1 MKKNIL
7 LIFTGG
13 TIGSQLSGDTINT
26 DGSAGFKL
34 LQRFAEHDAKPD
46 SVSFKTLQPLQILS
60 ENLHPSHWPQIIA
73 AIEAEDLSQFAGI
86 IVTHGT
92 DSLAFSAA
100 ALSLY
105 FNGLSIPLLLV
116 SSDLPLKNPQ
126 ANGVANFLCAVEFIR
141 QIGLAGVFVP
151 YRNPGQATLIHLGS
165 RLSSCLPLS
174 SDFISVQSQAW
185 MRFENGCFYS
195 LQNLAPAAR
204 SPIALKP
211 DFSKRIL
218 LIRPYPGLDY
228 AAYNL
233 DKIDAVLHDLY
244 HSGTACASAAA
255 GEQYSLVEF
264 VKRCTGQ
271 GIKIYLAPALY
282 SESAYA
288 STRELLD
295 EGAEMIWN
303 TSLEAAYAKLLLAYG
318 NFDTPQAI
326 SGYLAQNL
334 AHEQLGN

>member
-7 LIFTGG
+7 LVFTGG
-13 TIGSQLSGDTINT
+13 TIGSQLSGDTMNT
-26 DGSAGFKL
+26 DGNAGFKL
-34 LQRFAEHDAKPD
+34 LQRFTEQDPKPD
-46 SVSFKTLQPLQILS
+46 SVNFKTLQPLQILS

-73 AIEAEDLSQFAGI
+73 AIEGEDLGQFDGI

-116 SSDLPLKNPQ
+116 SSDLPLDNPQ

-141 QIGLAGVFVP
+141 QLDLAGVFVP
-151 YRNPGQATLIHLGS
+151 YRNPGQVMQIHLGA

-185 MRFENGCFYS
+185 MRLENGQFQS
-195 LQNLAPAAR
+195 LQNLAP
-204 SPIALKP
+204 SELSSIALKP

-228 AAYNL
+228 STYNL
-233 DKIDAVLHDLY
+233 DAVDAVLHDLY
-244 HSGTACASAAA
+244 HSGTACASSAA

-264 VKRCTGQ
+264 VKRCAGR

-295 EGAEMIWN
+295 CGAEMIWN

-326 SGYLAQNL
+326 YALLVRNL
-334 AHEQLGN
+334 AHEQL

>member
-7 LIFTGG
+7 LVFTGG
-13 TIGSQLSGDTINT
+13 TIGSQLNGDTINT
-26 DGSAGFKL
+26 DGNAGFKL
-34 LQRFAEHDAKPD
+34 LQCFTEQDHEPD
-46 SVSFKTLQPLQILS
+46 SVNFKTLQPLQILS

-73 AIEAEDLSQFAGI
+73 AIEAEDLSQFDGI

-100 ALSLY
+100 ALSIY
-105 FNGLSIPLLLV
+105 FNRLSIPLLLV
-116 SSDLPLKNPQ
+116 SSDLPLDNPQ

-151 YRNPGQATLIHLGS
+151 YRNPGQVMQIHLGN

-174 SDFISVQSQAW
+174 SDFISVQSEIW
-185 MRFENGCFYS
+185 MRFEDGRFQS
-195 LQNLAPAAR
+195 LQNLALSAR
-204 SPIALKP
+204 SPMPVKP
-211 DFSKRIL
+211 DFSKHIL

-228 AAYNL
+228 STYNL
-233 DKIDAVLHDLY
+233 DNVDAVLHDLY
-244 HSGTACASAAA
+244 HSGTACASSGA
-255 GEQYSLVEF
+255 GEQYSLVQF
-264 VKRCTGQ
+264 IKHCTGRD
-271 GIKIYLAPALY
+271 IKIYLAPALY

-295 EGAEMIWN
+295 CGAEMIWN

-318 NFDTPQAI
+318 NFETAQAI
-326 SGYLAQNL
+326 SGYLTQNL
-334 AHEQLGN
+334 AHEQL

>member
-7 LIFTGG
+7 LVFTGG
-13 TIGSQLSGDTINT
+13 TIGSQLSGNTINT
-26 DGSAGFKL
+26 DGNAGFKL
-34 LQRFAEHDAKPD
+34 LQHFAEKYPKPN

-73 AIEAEDLSQFAGI
+73 AIEGEDLHQFDGI

-105 FNGLSIPLLLV
+105 FNALSIPLLLV
-116 SSDLPLKNPQ
+116 SSDLPLDNPQ

-141 QIGLAGVFVP
+141 QLYLAGVFVP
-151 YRNPGQATLIHLGS
+151 YRNPGQVMQIHLGA

-174 SDFISVQSQAW
+174 SDFISLQSQAW
-185 MRFENGCFYS
+185 MRFENGQFQS
-195 LQNLAPAAR
+195 LQNLAQSER
-204 SPIALKP
+204 SSIALKP

-228 AAYNL
+228 SAYNL
-233 DKIDAVLHDLY
+233 DAVDAVLHDLY
-244 HSGTACASAAA
+244 HSGTACASGAL
-255 GEQYSLVEF
+255 GKQYSLVEF
-264 VKRCTGQ
+264 IKRCARR

-295 EGAEMIWN
+295 CGAEMIWN

-326 SGYLAQNL
+326 SAFLVRNL
-334 AHEQLGN
+334 AHEQL

>member
-7 LIFTGG
+7 LVFTGG
-13 TIGSQLSGDTINT
+13 TIGSQLRGDTIST
-26 DGSAGFKL
+26 DGNAGFKL
-34 LQRFAEHDAKPD
+34 LQRFAEQDPKPN
-46 SVSFKTLQPLQILS
+46 SVNFKTLQPVQILS

-73 AIEAEDLSQFAGI
+73 SIEAEDLSQFDGI

-116 SSDLPLKNPQ
+116 SSDLPLDNPQ

-141 QIGLAGVFVP
+141 QLGRAGVFVP
-151 YRNPGQATLIHLGS
+151 YRNPGQAMLIHLGC

-185 MRFENGCFYS
+185 MRFEDGRFQP
-195 LQNLAPAAR
+195 LQILELGTR

-218 LIRPYPGLDY
+218 VIRPYPGLDY
-228 AAYNL
+228 SAYNL
-233 DKIDAVLHDLY
+233 DNVDAVLHDLY
-244 HSGTACASAAA
+244 HSGTACASSAA

-264 VKRCTGQ
+264 VKHCIRQ
-271 GIKIYLAPALY
+271 GVKIYLTPALY

-288 STRELLD
+288 STHELLD
-295 EGAEMIWN
+295 VGAEMIWN

-318 NFDTPQAI
+318 NFDTPPAI
-326 SGYLAQNL
+326 SGFLAQNL
-334 AHEQLGN
+334 AHEQL

>member
-7 LIFTGG
+7 LVFTGG
-13 TIGSQLSGDTINT
+13 TIGSQLSGNTINT
-26 DGSAGFKL
+26 DGSAGYKL
-34 LQRFAEHDAKPD
+34 LQLFAEQDPKPG
-46 SVSFKTLQPLQILS
+46 SVSFKSLQPLQILS

-73 AIEAEDLSQFAGI
+73 SIEAEDISQFDGI
-86 IVTHGT
+86 IITHGT

-116 SSDLPLKNPQ
+116 SSDLPLDNPQ

-141 QIGLAGVFVP
+141 QLGRAGVFVP
-151 YRNPGQATLIHLGS
+151 YRNQGQAMLIHLGC

-185 MRFENGCFYS
+185 MRFEDGRFQP
-195 LQNLAPAAR
+195 LQNLALGTR

-218 LIRPYPGLDY
+218 VIRPYPGLDY
-228 AAYNL
+228 SVYNL
-233 DKIDAVLHDLY
+233 DNVDAVLHDLY
-244 HSGTACASAAA
+244 HSGTACASSAA

-264 VKRCTGQ
+264 VKHCTRQ
-271 GIKIYLAPALY
+271 GVKIYLTPALY

-295 EGAEMIWN
+295 VGAEMIWN

-318 NFDTPQAI
+318 NFDTTQAI
-326 SGYLAQNL
+326 SGFLAQNL
-334 AHEQLGN
+334 GHEQL